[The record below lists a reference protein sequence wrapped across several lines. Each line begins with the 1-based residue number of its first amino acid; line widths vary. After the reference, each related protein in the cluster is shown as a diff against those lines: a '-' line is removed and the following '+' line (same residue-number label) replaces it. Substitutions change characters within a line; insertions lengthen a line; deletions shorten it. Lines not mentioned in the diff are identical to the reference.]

1 MDLAHGFGL
10 KGRRWEGIR
19 EVVVSGQIWILVG
32 IKEWSEFL
40 ERSLQNFGEAS
51 WLCTIVNGVEVSW

>member
-1 MDLAHGFGL
+1 MDLVHGFYL

-40 ERSLQNFGEAS
+40 ERSL
-51 WLCTIVNGVEVSW
+51 